1 MVKDENR
8 INNNN
13 NNVNNNTINVNHNN
27 EAKIKQTDKC

>member
-13 NNVNNNTINVNHNN
+13 NVNNNTISVNHNN